1 MHLAL
6 APLLCLREAQIGLH
20 AAYPSCKFRNM
31 SMRRYST
38 AIVLCDQSWIDP
50 DLDDTNGIQVREQ
63 RDMLRLESQ
72 ILLVQLHIRKS
83 LTVSSPFHLSALP
96 TPIAELCILVGSVCN
111 VFVGKALQ
119 GSAKR
124 PS

>member
-1 MHLAL
+1 MSAASSLPAKVK
-6 APLLCLREAQIGLH
+6 LH
-20 AAYPSCKFRNM
+20 GSY
-31 SMRRYST
+31 RYST

-83 LTVSSPFHLSALP
+83 LTVSAPCSASLFYSDRS
-96 TPIAELCILVGSVCN
+96 TAGLMISTVVHSVQSMSLYVIL
-111 VFVGKALQ
+111 
-119 GSAKR
+119 
-124 PS
+124 

>member
-1 MHLAL
+1 MW
-6 APLLCLREAQIGLH
+6 CDR
-20 AAYPSCKFRNM
+20 F
-31 SMRRYST
+31 ST

-83 LTVSSPFHLSALP
+83 LTVSDPCVSPPQAASYDSMGRRPHCQAP
-96 TPIAELCILVGSVCN
+96 T
-111 VFVGKALQ
+111 
-119 GSAKR
+119 
-124 PS
+124 

>member
-1 MHLAL
+1 M
-6 APLLCLREAQIGLH
+6 
-20 AAYPSCKFRNM
+20 
-31 SMRRYST
+31 
-38 AIVLCDQSWIDP
+38 LCDQSWIDP

-83 LTVSSPFHLSALP
+83 LTVSSSFDLSALP
-96 TPIAELCILVGSVCN
+96 SDMSPYRACILVGIGCSVY
-111 VFVGKALQ
+111 VGKALQ
-119 GSAKR
+119 PSMER